1 MTLQNS
7 YIFLSNPYKKE
18 KKKENRTPDGAIIL
32 EVGKNVYSYI
42 STAFPNL
49 TKDKESSNLFRREYG
64 CSVQVGT
71 DCCEVKFI
79 INEVVDITYL
89 DVVAEGKTKAQIIKC
104 LEQVQDTLL
113 SSGIQD
119 KYVNIIS
126 YDAISE
132 YYCNKISPKLNALE
146 RNLRKLLFNIYIV
159 NFGREYYQATISKE
173 LQDKIKGV
181 IKAKGSE
188 EKKEIERL
196 QQFFYSFEFNDIQKL
211 LFAPSWTDIDEQAKN
226 SFLEKHNDLSQLS
239 DEELREAFSKF
250 TPKSDW
256 ERFFSNKINIADIE
270 DMIEKIRQ
278 HRNSIAHFKFFYK
291 EAYTESNKLISQ
303 LNAAVLKAIKIT
315 EDKDF
320 AEKNAEYLRNAMSE
334 VFKSFEEF
342 RKNIAKVMTNVVIPT
357 LRTIKTVVPPVLE
370 QIRQTYQSFDFS
382 GIKQALL
389 AQQDAF
395 QNFHHELPEHN
406 DEDLEEPDAEMDG
419 ITESTS
425 DEREKD
431 EDI

>member
-18 KKKENRTPDGAIIL
+18 KKKENRTPDGATIL

-42 STAFPNL
+42 SAAFPNL

-104 LEQVQDTLL
+104 LEKVQDILL
-113 SSGIQD
+113 SSGILD
-119 KYVNIIS
+119 EYINIIS

-211 LFAPSWTDIDEQAKN
+211 LFTPSWTDIDEQEKN

-239 DEELREAFSKF
+239 DEELRKAFSEF

-256 ERFFSNKINIADIE
+256 ERFFSSKIDIADIE

-278 HRNSIAHFKFFYK
+278 HRNHIAHFKFFYK
-291 EAYTESNKLISQ
+291 DAYTESNKLISQ

-315 EDKDF
+315 EDEDF
-320 AEKNAEYLRNAMSE
+320 AEKNAEYITNAMSD
-334 VFKSFEEF
+334 
-342 RKNIAKVMTNVVIPT
+342 
-357 LRTIKTVVPPVLE
+357 VLE
-370 QIRQTYQSFDFS
+370 RFAEMQQKLTARIARSLEVADKVGAAIKRMTDSFKYDFS
-382 GIKQALL
+382 APFRAMERFAEVIKPLG
-389 AQQDAF
+389 
-395 QNFHHELPEHN
+395 NIST
-406 DEDLEEPDAEMDG
+406 EETEPKLNDAE
-419 ITESTS
+419 ESEET
-425 DEREKD
+425 DNV
-431 EDI
+431 

>member
-7 YIFLSNPYKKE
+7 YIFLGNPYKKE
-18 KKKENRTPDGAIIL
+18 EKKEKRTPDGAIIL
-32 EVGKNVYSYI
+32 EIGKNVYSYL
-42 STAFPNL
+42 SAAFPNL
-49 TKDKESSNLFRREYG
+49 TKNKENSNLFRHEYG
-64 CSVQVGT
+64 CSVQIGT
-71 DCCEVKFI
+71 GCCEVKFI
-79 INEVVDITYL
+79 INEVIDITYL

-113 SSGIQD
+113 SSGVRENYID
-119 KYVNIIS
+119 IVS

-132 YYCNKISPKLNALE
+132 YYCNKILPKLNALE

-226 SFLEKHNDLSQLS
+226 SFLEKHNDLSKLS

-256 ERFFSNKINIADIE
+256 ERFFSSKIDIADIE

-278 HRNSIAHFKFFYK
+278 HRNHIAHFKFFYN
-291 EAYTESNKLISQ
+291 EAYAESNRLISQ
-303 LNAAVLKAIKIT
+303 LNSAVLNAIKLT

-320 AEKNAEYLRNAMSE
+320 AEKSAEHIANAMSNVLRRFSEMQQKIGDRIVRSLE
-334 VFKSFEEF
+334 VAE
-342 RKNIAKVMTNVVIPT
+342 KVGAALKRLP
-357 LRTIKTVVPPVLE
+357 
-370 QIRQTYQSFDFS
+370 DFS
-382 GIKQALL
+382 KYDFSAVFR
-389 AQQDAF
+389 AMDRFA
-395 QNFHHELPEHN
+395 
-406 DEDLEEPDAEMDG
+406 DLTNNTSEENEPQLDD
-419 ITESTS
+419 TEESEET
-425 DEREKD
+425 DNV
-431 EDI
+431 

>member
-1 MTLQNS
+1 MTLKNS

-42 STAFPNL
+42 SAAFPNL

-89 DVVAEGKTKAQIIKC
+89 DVVAEGKNKAQIIKC

-119 KYVNIIS
+119 KYINIIS

-173 LQDKIKGV
+173 LQEKIKGV

-239 DEELREAFSKF
+239 DEELRKAFSEF

-256 ERFFSNKINIADIE
+256 ERFFSSKIDIADIE
-270 DMIEKIRQ
+270 NMIERIRQ

-291 EAYTESNKLISQ
+291 EAYTESNRLISQ
-303 LNAAVLKAIKIT
+303 LNSAVLNAIKLT

-320 AEKNAEYLRNAMSE
+320 AEKNAEYITNAMSD
-334 VFKSFEEF
+334 
-342 RKNIAKVMTNVVIPT
+342 
-357 LRTIKTVVPPVLE
+357 VLE
-370 QIRQTYQSFDFS
+370 RFAEMQQKLTARITRSLEVADKVGAAIKRMTDSFKYDFS
-382 GIKQALL
+382 APFRAMERFADLTRPLENNI
-389 AQQDAF
+389 
-395 QNFHHELPEHN
+395 
-406 DEDLEEPDAEMDG
+406 LEE
-419 ITESTS
+419 TEPQLDDTEESEE
-425 DEREKD
+425 DENV
-431 EDI
+431 

>member
-18 KKKENRTPDGAIIL
+18 KKKENRTPDGATIL

-42 STAFPNL
+42 SAAFPNL

-104 LEQVQDTLL
+104 LEKVQDILL
-113 SSGIQD
+113 SSGILD
-119 KYVNIIS
+119 EYINIIS

-211 LFAPSWTDIDEQAKN
+211 LFAPSWTDIDEQEKN

-239 DEELREAFSKF
+239 DEELRKAFSEF

-256 ERFFSNKINIADIE
+256 ERFFSSKIDIADIE

-278 HRNSIAHFKFFYK
+278 HRNHIAHFKFFYK
-291 EAYTESNKLISQ
+291 DAYTESNKLISQ

-315 EDKDF
+315 EDEDF
-320 AEKNAEYLRNAMSE
+320 AEKNAEYITNAMSD
-334 VFKSFEEF
+334 
-342 RKNIAKVMTNVVIPT
+342 
-357 LRTIKTVVPPVLE
+357 VLE
-370 QIRQTYQSFDFS
+370 RFAEMQQKLTARIARSLEAADKVGAAIKRMTDSFKYDFS
-382 GIKQALL
+382 APFRAMERFAEVIKPLG
-389 AQQDAF
+389 
-395 QNFHHELPEHN
+395 NIST
-406 DEDLEEPDAEMDG
+406 EETEPKLNDAE
-419 ITESTS
+419 ESEET
-425 DEREKD
+425 DNV
-431 EDI
+431 

>member
-42 STAFPNL
+42 SAAFPNL
-49 TKDKESSNLFRREYG
+49 TKDKESSNLFRHEYG

-113 SSGIQD
+113 SSGIRD
-119 KYVNIIS
+119 EYIDIIS

-239 DEELREAFSKF
+239 DEELRKAFSEF
-250 TPKSDW
+250 SPKSDW
-256 ERFFSNKINIADIE
+256 ERFFSSKIDIADIE
-270 DMIEKIRQ
+270 DMIERIRQ
-278 HRNSIAHFKFFYK
+278 HRNRIAHFKFFYK
-291 EAYTESNKLISQ
+291 EAYTESNRLISQ
-303 LNAAVLKAIKIT
+303 LNSAVLNAIKLT

-320 AEKNAEYLRNAMSE
+320 AEKNAEYITNAMSD
-334 VFKSFEEF
+334 
-342 RKNIAKVMTNVVIPT
+342 
-357 LRTIKTVVPPVLE
+357 VLE
-370 QIRQTYQSFDFS
+370 RFAEMQQKLTARITRSLEVADKVGAAIKRMTDSFKHDFS
-382 GIKQALL
+382 APFRAMERFADLTRPLENNISEETEPQL
-389 AQQDAF
+389 DDT
-395 QNFHHELPEHN
+395 EESEE
-406 DEDLEEPDAEMDG
+406 DENV
-419 ITESTS
+419 
-425 DEREKD
+425 
-431 EDI
+431 

>member
-18 KKKENRTPDGAIIL
+18 KKKEKRTPDGAIIL
-32 EVGKNVYSYI
+32 DVGKNVYSYI
-42 STAFPNL
+42 SAVFPNL

-113 SSGIQD
+113 SSGVREDFID
-119 KYVNIIS
+119 IVS

-132 YYCNKISPKLNALE
+132 YYCNKILPKLNALE

-239 DEELREAFSKF
+239 DEELRKAFSEF

-256 ERFFSNKINIADIE
+256 ERFFSSKIDIADIE
-270 DMIEKIRQ
+270 NMIERIRQ

-291 EAYTESNKLISQ
+291 EEYTESNRLISQ
-303 LNAAVLKAIKIT
+303 LNSAVLNAIKLT

-320 AEKNAEYLRNAMSE
+320 AEKNAEYITNAMSD
-334 VFKSFEEF
+334 
-342 RKNIAKVMTNVVIPT
+342 
-357 LRTIKTVVPPVLE
+357 VLE
-370 QIRQTYQSFDFS
+370 RFAEMQQKLTARITRSLEVADKVGAAIKRMTDSFKYDFS
-382 GIKQALL
+382 APFRAMERFADLTRPLENNI
-389 AQQDAF
+389 
-395 QNFHHELPEHN
+395 
-406 DEDLEEPDAEMDG
+406 LEE
-419 ITESTS
+419 TEPQLDDTEESEE
-425 DEREKD
+425 DENV
-431 EDI
+431 